1 MKKKNKKNGFA
12 MVEILIAAV
21 TVIGVFSLLYNSVY
35 PLIGAYSASERY
47 EDLDSKYVAFYIK
60 EMLETD
66 GSILTKTFSIV
77 DNVVLNSCPYNGVNT
92 CHIYNTYPY
101 VTNSN
106 GDEILVNDVYTIND
120 HYLYK
125 NELCNQLREDS
136 NQKNNQFFCNKYITG
151 ARVKRIIVTDY
162 KFTNFKNA
170 IKNSNNTSISRSLKS
185 YVNYIPS
192 HEAAVNKPRS
202 RRIIVEIE
210 HDSYNTV
217 GEIYYTYASIEVKG

>member
-1 MKKKNKKNGFA
+1 MKKDIKKNGFA

-66 GSILTKTFSIV
+66 GNFANKFSIV
-77 DNVVLNSCPYNGVNT
+77 NNVSFNACPYNGSNT
-92 CHIYNTYPY
+92 CHIFKTYPY
-101 VTNSN
+101 ITTAT
-106 GDEILVNDVYTIND
+106 GEEIPVDDIYSLNNE

-125 NELCNQLREDS
+125 NELCNQLRENS

-151 ARVKRIIVTDY
+151 ARVNRIIVTDY

-170 IKNSNNTSISRSLKS
+170 IKNSKNESITRSLKN
-185 YVNYIPS
+185 YVSYIPS
-192 HEAAVNKPRS
+192 HEQAINKPGY

-217 GEIYYTYASIEVKG
+217 GDYYYTYASIEVKG